1 MKKIIF
7 ILLLFLFSFSTAFA
21 GPFGLS
27 KGMSVEEISKLS
39 EKGFEPERVSDD
51 DDRYFF
57 IPKNKI
63 NIFKAYIAYVDEKK
77 GLYRI
82 NAISEGIH
90 TSAYGIELKN
100 LFNLMVQGL
109 SQTYGTPKITDT
121 IKEDY
126 EFKEGR
132 YWFRSLQDEAREL
145 SATWKKGEK
154 GTTLPKELDNISM
167 YVSAN
172 FLYGLITID
181 YYFSNS
187 AEIQEKKIP

>member
-1 MKKIIF
+1 MKKITVV
-7 ILLLFLFSFSTAFA
+7 FLMFFFSFSVAFA

-27 KGMSVEEISKLS
+27 KGMSVEQISKLS

-51 DDRYFF
+51 DRYFF

-63 NIFKAYIAYVDEKK
+63 ELFKACIAYVEEKK

-82 NAISEGIH
+82 NAISEGIN
-90 TSAYGIELKN
+90 TSAYGIELIN

-109 SQTYGTPKITDT
+109 SKTYGTPEITDT
-121 IKEDY
+121 VKEDY

-145 SATWKKGEK
+145 SATWKNGKK
-154 GTTLPKELDNISM
+154 GTTLPKELDSISM

-172 FLYGLITID
+172 FLYGLINID

-187 AEIQEKKIP
+187 AEIQENQK

>member
-1 MKKIIF
+1 MKKT
-7 ILLLFLFSFSTAFA
+7 ILTFLMVTFVISTAFA

-27 KGMSVEEISKLS
+27 KGMSVEQISKLS

-51 DDRYFF
+51 TYFF

-63 NIFKAYIAYVDEKK
+63 EIFKAYVAYVDEKK

-82 NAISEGIH
+82 NAISEGIN

-100 LFNLMVQGL
+100 LFNVMVQGL
-109 SQTYGTPKITDT
+109 SKTYGTPEITDT
-121 IKEDY
+121 VKEDY

-145 SATWKKGEK
+145 SATWKNGKK
-154 GTTLPKELDNISM
+154 GTTLPKELDSISM

-172 FLYGLITID
+172 FLYGLINID

-187 AEIQEKKIP
+187 AEIQGK

>member
-1 MKKIIF
+1 MKKITVV
-7 ILLLFLFSFSTAFA
+7 FLMIVFSFSVAFA

-27 KGMSVEEISKLS
+27 KGMSVEQISKLS

-51 DDRYFF
+51 DRYFF

-63 NIFKAYIAYVDEKK
+63 DLFKAYVAYVDEKK

-82 NAISEGIH
+82 NAISEGIN
-90 TSAYGIELKN
+90 TSAYGIELIN
-100 LFNLMVQGL
+100 LFNLMVKSL
-109 SQTYGTPKITDT
+109 SKTYGTPEITDT
-121 IKEDY
+121 VKEDY

-145 SATWKKGEK
+145 SATWKRGEK
-154 GTTLPKELDNISM
+154 GTTLPKELDSISM

-172 FLYGLITID
+172 FLYGLINID

-187 AEIQEKKIP
+187 AEIQGNQK

>member
-1 MKKIIF
+1 MF
-7 ILLLFLFSFSTAFA
+7 TFAFSTAFA

-27 KGMSVEEISKLS
+27 KGMSVEQISKLS

-51 DDRYFF
+51 RYFF

-63 NIFKAYIAYVDEKK
+63 ELFKAYVAYVDEKK

-82 NAISEGIH
+82 NAISEGIN

-100 LFNLMVQGL
+100 LFNVMVQGL
-109 SQTYGTPKITDT
+109 SKTYGTPIITDT

-172 FLYGLITID
+172 FLYGLITLD

-187 AEIQEKKIP
+187 AEIQEKPIPKTINHKL

>member
-7 ILLLFLFSFSTAFA
+7 TILMFTFSFSSAFA

-27 KGMSVEEISKLS
+27 KGMSVEQISKLS

-51 DDRYFF
+51 MYFF

-63 NIFKAYIAYVDEKK
+63 EIFKAYVAYVDEKK

-82 NAISEGIH
+82 NAISEGIN

-100 LFNLMVQGL
+100 LFNVMVQGL
-109 SQTYGTPKITDT
+109 SKTYGTPEITDT

-154 GTTLPKELDNISM
+154 GTTLPKELDSISM

-172 FLYGLITID
+172 FLYGLINLD

-187 AEIQEKKIP
+187 AEIQGQK